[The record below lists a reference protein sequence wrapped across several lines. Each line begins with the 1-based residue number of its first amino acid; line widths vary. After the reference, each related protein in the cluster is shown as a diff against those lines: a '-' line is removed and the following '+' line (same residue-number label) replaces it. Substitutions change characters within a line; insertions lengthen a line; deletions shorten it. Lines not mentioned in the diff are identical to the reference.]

1 MWDRICA
8 YLTFTRKER
17 LGVLVLLGVILL
29 LFVLPY
35 FIRPETGSPDPAAYD
50 KYQDGIRKFQSRD
63 RAQSREKTD
72 LNDLSDTY
80 SDQKK
85 PAAGSLDY
93 RDLQDARA
101 DPYYASRE
109 KFHPANESLPGKTEY
124 ESELF
129 YFDPN
134 SLPADGWRRLGLPDK
149 LILTI
154 SHYLQ
159 KGGSFRTAT
168 DLKKLYG
175 LKAQDFDRLFPYVR
189 IRSSAKS
196 DFPRQY
202 PHREWNAEYSG
213 KRNAVNYAKNY
224 AGSGLNGG
232 RNNKPPPEYS
242 GSKNYDDLYSRRGS
256 VNGNNDSA
264 DDRRYATHASWRF
277 SNKHL
282 ENLDINLA
290 DSAVWSRLPGIS
302 FRLAC
307 RIVHFRNRL
316 GGFHSVDQVGETFGL
331 PDSTFQLIRPFLHCG
346 EMGVQKI
353 NLNIAGL
360 EGLQAHPYIRWKLA
374 KEIIQYRAQ
383 HGGFK
388 SIAELQQLALLDAE
402 TYKKL
407 EPYLEVK

>member
-17 LGVLVLLGVILL
+17 LGVLILLAIILL

-35 FIRPETGSPDPAAYD
+35 FIRPETGSPDPAAYE

-63 RAQSREKTD
+63 GVGSRE
-72 LNDLSDTY
+72 
-80 SDQKK
+80 Q
-85 PAAGSLDY
+85 
-93 RDLQDARA
+93 
-101 DPYYASRE
+101 
-109 KFHPANESLPGKTEY
+109 FHAANENLPGKTKY
-124 ESELF
+124 ASELF

-154 SHYLQ
+154 SHYVQ
-159 KGGSFRTAT
+159 KGGSFRTAA

-175 LKAQDFDRLFPYVR
+175 LRAEDFDRLFPYVR
-189 IRSSAKS
+189 IRSSEKS

-202 PHREWNAEYSG
+202 PRREWNAEYSG
-213 KRNAVNYAKNY
+213 KRNAVNYARHY
-224 AGSGLNGG
+224 AGSGLHEG

-242 GSKNYDDLYSRRGS
+242 GNKNYGDAYSRRGS
-256 VNGNNDSA
+256 VNGSNDSA
-264 DDRRYATHASWRF
+264 DDRRYATRSSIYASYRP
-277 SNKHL
+277 SNKHF

-290 DSAVWSRLPGIS
+290 DSAVWSRLPGIG

-307 RIVHFRNRL
+307 RIVHFRDRL
-316 GGFHSVDQVGETFGL
+316 GGFHSIDQVKETFGL

-346 EMGVQKI
+346 ETGVQKI
-353 NLNIAGL
+353 NLNMADL

-402 TYKKL
+402 NYKKL